1 MAAVNAAAAGGAP
14 DTRLRY
20 VDALRAI
27 AALLVLWLHVGDSFV
42 HLNGA
47 APLPGAW
54 LQSLASSVDLGR
66 VGVVAF
72 FLISGFV
79 IPFSIHP
86 AQPAPVRTFLVK
98 RFLRIFPAY
107 WLSIPFGALTGWWLW
122 GRPFGVADFL
132 VNLTLLQDLFGMRA
146 AQGLYWTLLVEVVFY
161 VLCVGLLLTRS
172 LDRPRRLLALAAVF
186 GGVHSLALVTH
197 WLGRPLMGTVAA
209 FWFLNLSIML
219 CGTLYRRLLLDDGLQ
234 RDRLARAGTLA
245 LFAYYL
251 VLLPVAAVWA
261 TGFARNAAVAY
272 ALGMLLFVVGTR
284 FVRIQTRL
292 TDWLGEIS
300 YSIYLFHPVVFMTL
314 LWLLSRQPAGSW
326 WRTQHLGVY
335 IAVVAVLTVGVA
347 TLVFRW
353 IERPCIRLGHRLAR
367 ALQQRAGNVPCV
379 ASAGEIARAPLV
391 AVDSAVPRSS

>member
-1 MAAVNAAAAGGAP
+1 MTAVNAAAAGGAP

-42 HLNGA
+42 HLDGA

-66 VGVVAF
+66 VGVVTF

-79 IPFSIHP
+79 IPFSMHP
-86 AQPAPVRTFLVK
+86 AQPAPVRTFLLK

-107 WLSIPFGALTGWWLW
+107 WLSIPFGAFTGWWLW
-122 GRPFGVADFL
+122 GRTFGAADFL

-161 VLCVGLLLTRS
+161 ALCVGLLLTRS
-172 LDRPRRLLALAAVF
+172 LDRPRRLLALAVAF
-186 GGVHSLALVTH
+186 GGLHSLALVMH
-197 WLGRPLMGTVAA
+197 WLGRPLLGTVAA

-219 CGTLYRRLLLDDGLQ
+219 CGTLYRGLLLDEAPQ
-234 RDRLARAGTLA
+234 RDHLARAGTLA

-251 VLLPVAAVWA
+251 VVLPVAAVWA
-261 TGFARNAAVAY
+261 AGFARNATIAY

-284 FVRIQTRL
+284 WVRIQTRL

-300 YSIYLFHPVVFMTL
+300 YSIYLFHPVVFMSL

-347 TLVFRW
+347 ALVFRW
-353 IERPCIRLGHRLAR
+353 VERPCIRLGHRLAR
-367 ALQQRAGNVPCV
+367 GLQQRVAAGRRAAPAGAV
-379 ASAGEIARAPLV
+379 ARTQAAV
-391 AVDSAVPRSS
+391 VDSAVPRSS

>member
-1 MAAVNAAAAGGAP
+1 MAEVSAAAARGAP

-27 AALLVLWLHVGDSFV
+27 AAFLVLWLHVGDSFV
-42 HLNGA
+42 HLDGA
-47 APLPGAW
+47 TPLRGAW
-54 LQSLASSVDLGR
+54 LQSVASSVDLGR

-79 IPFSIHP
+79 IPFSMRP
-86 AQPAPVRTFLVK
+86 SQPAPVRSFLIK

-107 WLSIPFGALTGWWLW
+107 WLSIPFGAATGWWLW
-122 GRPFGVADFL
+122 GREFGVADFL

-146 AQGLYWTLLVEVVFY
+146 AEGLYWTLLVEVVFY
-161 VLCVGLLLTRS
+161 GLCVGLLLTRS
-172 LDRPRRLLALAAVF
+172 LHRPRRLLALAVAFGAVY
-186 GGVHSLALVTH
+186 SLALVTH

-219 CGTLYRRLLLDDGLQ
+219 CGTLYRRLIVDDELQ
-234 RDRLARAGTLA
+234 HDRLARAGTIA
-245 LFAYYL
+245 LFGYYL
-251 VLLPVAAVWA
+251 IVLPCAAVWA
-261 TGFARNAAVAY
+261 AGFARNATIAY

-292 TDWLGEIS
+292 TDWLGRIS
-300 YSIYLFHPVVFMTL
+300 YSIYLFHPVVFMSL

-335 IAVVAVLTVGVA
+335 IAVVAALTVA
-347 TLVFRW
+347 IAALVYRW
-353 IERPCIRLGHRLAR
+353 VERPCIGLGHRLAR
-367 ALQQRAGNVPCV
+367 SVQERAGRTRTAAVSADVPAAAL
-379 ASAGEIARAPLV
+379 AS
-391 AVDSAVPRSS
+391 VDSAAPRSS